1 MGERVIVHQA
11 VAYRDNQ
18 AIFWLICSWQ
28 DITEHEQLLIEL
40 SSARQRAEHAS
51 QTKKQFPCYHEP

>member
-1 MGERVIVHQA
+1 MHQA

-18 AIFWLICSWQ
+18 GNISGLICSWQ

-51 QTKKQFPCYHEP
+51 QTKAISLLS